1 MVSISASEARR
12 RLFPLLE
19 QVNTDHEPV
28 RITSKAGD
36 AVLMSA
42 DDYDSWQETVY
53 LLRSPENARRLM
65 EAVARDKANRPAP
78 GEHKKRSTNSRRW
91 PAARSEKHQLR
102 SRCVGGLSILVGLR
116 PQDGPTDHQIIGEI
130 QRTRSPESE
139 NQNRSRGNCPGI
151 GLGGSTTNIGSCTA
165 QTTTK
170 SRSSKPDTT
179 TDCR

>member
-1 MVSISASEARR
+1 MAISASEARQ

-65 EAVARDKANRPAP
+65 EAVARDKSAQPLSPPYSKSIDELKEMAG
-78 GEHKKRSTNSRRW
+78 GET
-91 PAARSEKHQLR
+91 
-102 SRCVGGLSILVGLR
+102 
-116 PQDGPTDHQIIGEI
+116 
-130 QRTRSPESE
+130 
-139 NQNRSRGNCPGI
+139 
-151 GLGGSTTNIGSCTA
+151 
-165 QTTTK
+165 
-170 SRSSKPDTT
+170 
-179 TDCR
+179 